1 MKPMRTKWRLLPLF
15 CSLLVFAQICRAQSA
30 TGTLD
35 VTVHITPTGARP
47 EPVRQFTLYILTK
60 SYADII
66 KEVEGTDVLPA
77 REEFIDNLKC
87 TPQLKKWL
95 KAHDEMDLTMP
106 DFDKLVTPIEIMEV
120 PEFLAA
126 YQRSNS
132 GGVTTG
138 MPIPRFR
145 EVDREANPDK
155 YDKQKQ
161 EYVKA
166 LKKFVETHPATVS
179 GMELELGGVNPK
191 YQWDKLHADH
201 KKKIAQLAPDT
212 AQTKYLAAK
221 ADTDMDGRVTV
232 SGLAPG
238 MYWVSSLSM
247 DAASGDRRLNWDV
260 AAKVQAAQTT
270 RVDLTNVNGIDAF
283 SSQR

>member
-1 MKPMRTKWRLLPLF
+1 MRTNWRLLLLC
-15 CSLLVFAQICRAQSA
+15 CSLLVFAQLCNGQSA
-30 TGTLD
+30 TGTLEIA
-35 VTVHITPTGARP
+35 VQITPTGARP
-47 EPVRQFTLYILTK
+47 EPVRQFTLYVLTK

-66 KEVEGTDVLPA
+66 KEVEGQDVLPT

-95 KAHDEMDLTMP
+95 KAHDVMDLTMP

-132 GGVTTG
+132 GGVTSG
-138 MPIPRFR
+138 LPIPKYR
-145 EVDREANPDK
+145 EADREGNPEK
-155 YDKQKQ
+155 YEKQRS

-166 LKKFVETHPATVS
+166 LKKFVETHPATVT
-179 GMELELGGVNPK
+179 GMELELAGVNPK

-212 AQTKYLAAK
+212 AQTKYLVAK
-221 ADTDMDGRVTV
+221 TDTDLDGRVTI
-232 SGLAPG
+232 SGLAPAT
-238 MYWVSSLSM
+238 YWVSSLGM
-247 DAASGDRRLNWDV
+247 YAASGDRRLSWDV
-260 AAKVQAAQTT
+260 AAKVLAAQTT
-270 RVDLTNVNGIDAF
+270 RLALTNINGIDIN
-283 SSQR
+283 SSRP

>member
-1 MKPMRTKWRLLPLF
+1 MRTKWPFFLLF
-15 CSLLVFAQICRAQSA
+15 CSLLVLARVSIAQTT

-35 VTVHITPTGARP
+35 VSVHITPTAARP
-47 EPVRQFTLYILTK
+47 EPVRQFTLYFLTK

-66 KEVEGTDVLPA
+66 KEVEGQDVLPT

-95 KAHDEMDLTMP
+95 KAHEVMDLTMP
-106 DFDKLVTPIEIMEV
+106 DFDKLVTPVEIMEV

-132 GGVTTG
+132 GGVTSG
-138 MPIPRFR
+138 MPVPKFR
-145 EVDREANPDK
+145 EADREANPEK
-155 YDKQKQ
+155 YNKQKQ
-161 EYVKA
+161 EYINA

-191 YQWDKLHADH
+191 YQWDKLHANH
-201 KKKIAQLAPDT
+201 KKKIAQLAPDI

-238 MYWVSSLSM
+238 TYWVSSLNM

-260 AAKVQAAQTT
+260 AAKVQAGQTT
-270 RVDLTNVNGIDAF
+270 RLDLTNVNGIDAF
-283 SSQR
+283 SSQP

>member
-1 MKPMRTKWRLLPLF
+1 
-15 CSLLVFAQICRAQSA
+15 
-30 TGTLD
+30 
-35 VTVHITPTGARP
+35 
-47 EPVRQFTLYILTK
+47 VRQFTLYILTK
-60 SYADII
+60 SYGDIV
-66 KEVEGTDVLPA
+66 KEVEGQDVLPT

-132 GGVTTG
+132 GGVTKG

-145 EVDREANPDK
+145 EADREAHPEK
-155 YDKQKQ
+155 YEKERQ
-161 EYVKA
+161 EYIKA
-166 LKKFVETHPATVS
+166 LKRFVETHPSTVT

-191 YQWDKLHADH
+191 LQWDRLHADH
-201 KKKIAQLAPDT
+201 KKKIAQLAPDI

-238 MYWVSSLSM
+238 TYWVSSLNM

-260 AAKVQAAQTT
+260 PAKVQAGQTT
-270 RVDLTNVNGIDAF
+270 RVDLTNVNGTDAF
-283 SSQR
+283 SPQR

>member
-1 MKPMRTKWRLLPLF
+1 MRTKWRPLLWF
-15 CSLLVFAQICRAQSA
+15 CFFLVFTRICNGQSA

-35 VTVHITPTGARP
+35 ITVHITPTGARP
-47 EPVRQFTLYILTK
+47 EPVRQFTLYVLTK

-66 KEVEGTDVLPA
+66 REVEGQDVLPT
-77 REEFIDNLKC
+77 RQEFIDNLKC
-87 TPQLKKWL
+87 TTQLKKWL

-145 EVDREANPDK
+145 EADREANPEK

-161 EYVKA
+161 EYIKA
-166 LKKFVETHPATVS
+166 LKKFVETHPATVT
-179 GMELELGGVNPK
+179 GMELELTGVNPK

-201 KKKIAQLAPDT
+201 NKRIAQIAPDT
-212 AQTKYLAAK
+212 AQSKYLGAR
-221 ADTDMDGRVTV
+221 ADTDLEGRATL
-232 SGLAPG
+232 SGLVPG
-238 MYWVSSLSM
+238 TYWVSSLGM
-247 DAASGDRRLNWDV
+247 DAASGDRRLSWDV
-260 AAKVQAAQTT
+260 AANVLAAQTT
-270 RVDLTNVNGIDAF
+270 RLDLTNVNGIDMN

>member
-1 MKPMRTKWRLLPLF
+1 MRTKWRPLLLF
-15 CSLLVFAQICRAQSA
+15 CSLLVFAQLCNGQSA
-30 TGTLD
+30 TGTLEI
-35 VTVHITPTGARP
+35 TVHIAATGARP

-66 KEVEGTDVLPA
+66 KEVEAQDVLPT

-87 TPQLKKWL
+87 TTQLKKWL
-95 KAHDEMDLTMP
+95 KAHDVMDLTMP

-132 GGVTTG
+132 GGVTSG
-138 MPIPRFR
+138 LPIPKYRDA
-145 EVDREANPDK
+145 DREGNPEK
-155 YDKQKQ
+155 YEKQSQ

-166 LKKFVETHPATVS
+166 LKKFVETHPATVT
-179 GMELELGGVNPK
+179 GMEIELAAVNPK
-191 YQWDKLHADH
+191 LQWDKLHADH
-201 KKKIAQLAPDT
+201 KKKIAQLAPDI

-221 ADTDMDGRVTV
+221 ADTDLDGRVSL

-238 MYWVSSLSM
+238 TYWVSSLGM
-247 DAASGDRRLNWDV
+247 DASSGDRRLRWDV
-260 AAKVQAAQTT
+260 AATIQAAQTT
-270 RVDLTNVNGIDAF
+270 WLALANINGIDAF
-283 SSQR
+283 SSQP

>member
-1 MKPMRTKWRLLPLF
+1 MRTKWRLLPLF
-15 CSLLVFAQICRAQSA
+15 CSLLVFTQICRAQSA

-47 EPVRQFTLYILTK
+47 EPVRQFTLYVLTK

-166 LKKFVETHPATVS
+166 LKKFIETHPATVS
-179 GMELELGGVNPK
+179 GMELELAGVNPK

>member
-1 MKPMRTKWRLLPLF
+1 
-15 CSLLVFAQICRAQSA
+15 
-30 TGTLD
+30 
-35 VTVHITPTGARP
+35 
-47 EPVRQFTLYILTK
+47 VRQFTLYFLTK
-60 SYADII
+60 SYADIV
-66 KEVEGTDVLPA
+66 KEVEGNDVLPT

-95 KAHDEMDLTMP
+95 KAHDVMDLTMP

-132 GGVTTG
+132 GGVTNG

-145 EVDREANPDK
+145 EADREANPEK
-155 YDKQKQ
+155 YEKLKQ
-161 EYVKA
+161 EYIKA
-166 LKKFVETHPATVS
+166 LKRFVETHSSTVT

-238 MYWVSSLSM
+238 TYWVSSLGM
-247 DAASGDRRLNWDV
+247 DASSGDRRLRWDV
-260 AAKVQAAQTT
+260 AAKVQAGQTT
-270 RVDLTNVNGIDAF
+270 WLALTNINGVDAF
-283 SSQR
+283 SSQP

>member
-1 MKPMRTKWRLLPLF
+1 MRTKMRPLLLACCLF
-15 CSLLVFAQICRAQSA
+15 FLARVGTAQTS

-47 EPVRQFTLYILTK
+47 EPVRQFTLYFLTK
-60 SYADII
+60 SYADIV
-66 KEVEGTDVLPA
+66 KEVEGNDVLPT

-95 KAHDEMDLTMP
+95 KAHDVMDLTMP
-106 DFDKLVTPIEIMEV
+106 DFDKLVTPVEIMEV

-132 GGVTTG
+132 GGVTSG
-138 MPIPRFR
+138 MPTPKFR
-145 EVDREANPDK
+145 EADRETNPEK
-155 YDKQKQ
+155 YNKQKQ
-161 EYVKA
+161 EYITA
-166 LKKFVETHPATVS
+166 LKKFVETHPSTIT
-179 GMELELGGVNPK
+179 GMELELAAANPK
-191 YQWDKLHADH
+191 YQWDKLHENH

-232 SGLAPG
+232 AGLAPG
-238 MYWVSSLSM
+238 TYWASSLNM

-260 AAKVQAAQTT
+260 AAKVQAGQTT
-270 RVDLTNVNGIDAF
+270 RLDLSNVNGIDAF
-283 SSQR
+283 TSQP

>member
-1 MKPMRTKWRLLPLF
+1 MRKRIRSLFVVCCLFLLAQF
-15 CSLLVFAQICRAQSA
+15 CNGQTA
-30 TGTLD
+30 TGNLD

-60 SYADII
+60 SYADIV
-66 KEVEGTDVLPA
+66 KEVEGGDVLPT

-106 DFDKLVTPIEIMEV
+106 DFDKLVTPVEIMEV

-132 GGVTTG
+132 GGVTSG

-145 EVDREANPDK
+145 ETDREANPEK
-155 YDKQKQ
+155 YEKQRQ
-161 EYVKA
+161 EYIKA
-166 LKKFVETHPATVS
+166 LKRFVETHPATVS
-179 GMELELGGVNPK
+179 GMELELAGVNPK
-191 YQWDKLHADH
+191 YQWDKIHADR
-201 KKKIAQLAPDT
+201 KKKVTQLAPDT

-221 ADTDMDGRVTV
+221 ADTDMDGRVTFFA
-232 SGLAPG
+232 LAPG
-238 MYWVSSLSM
+238 TYWVSSLSM

-260 AAKVQAAQTT
+260 PAKVQAAQTT

-283 SSQR
+283 GSQR

>member
-1 MKPMRTKWRLLPLF
+1 MRTKWRLLPLF

>member
-1 MKPMRTKWRLLPLF
+1 MRTKWRLLLLF
-15 CSLLVFAQICRAQSA
+15 CSLLVFAQFSGGQSA

-35 VTVHITPTGARP
+35 ITVHITPTGARP
-47 EPVRQFTLYILTK
+47 EPVRQFTLYLLTK

-66 KEVEGTDVLPA
+66 QEVEGQDVLPTRA
-77 REEFIDNLKC
+77 EFIDNLKC

-95 KAHDEMDLTMP
+95 KAHDEMDLTVP

-145 EVDREANPDK
+145 EADREANPEK

-179 GMELELGGVNPK
+179 GMELELAGVNPK

-201 KKKIAQLAPDT
+201 KKKIARLAPDV
-212 AQTKYLAAK
+212 AQTKYLASK
-221 ADTDMDGRVTV
+221 ADTDLDGHVTL

-238 MYWVSSLSM
+238 AYWVSSLGM
-247 DAASGDRRLNWDV
+247 DAAAGDRRLRWDV
-260 AAKVQAAQTT
+260 AATIQAARTT
-270 RVDLTNVNGIDAF
+270 WLALTNINGIDAL
-283 SSQR
+283 SSQP

>member
-1 MKPMRTKWRLLPLF
+1 MRTNWRLLLLC
-15 CSLLVFAQICRAQSA
+15 CSLLVFAQLCNGQSA
-30 TGTLD
+30 TGALEIA
-35 VTVHITPTGARP
+35 VQITPTGARP
-47 EPVRQFTLYILTK
+47 EPVRQFTLYVLTK

-66 KEVEGTDVLPA
+66 KEVEGQDVLPA

-95 KAHDEMDLTMP
+95 KAHDVMDLTMP

-138 MPIPRFR
+138 LPIPKYR
-145 EVDREANPDK
+145 EADREGNPEK
-155 YDKQKQ
+155 YEKQRS

-166 LKKFVETHPATVS
+166 LKKFVETHPATVT
-179 GMELELGGVNPK
+179 GMELELAGVNPK

-212 AQTKYLAAK
+212 AQTKYLVAK
-221 ADTDMDGRVTV
+221 TDTDLDGRATV
-232 SGLAPG
+232 SGLAPAT
-238 MYWVSSLSM
+238 YWVSSLGM
-247 DAASGDRRLNWDV
+247 YAASGDRRLSWDV
-260 AAKVQAAQTT
+260 AAKVLAAQTT
-270 RVDLTNVNGIDAF
+270 RLALTNINGIDIN
-283 SSQR
+283 SSRP